1 MIPGMVSK
9 TLPIPAH
16 DWQAL
21 LAGSWHRARAAT
33 ASGIGATA
41 AVAVVSTGAALALVI
56 ALAAPPAAAAAPANT
71 IQVPT
76 AVVGSQGSSSGFEI
90 EATLQAVQQ
99 STVSARVGGSM
110 LQLAVKVGQAVKAGQ
125 LLARVDDRELQAAV
139 AAGDAAVAQ
148 AQAAQTQA
156 QQQLQRQRDLRAQG
170 FLSAAALDSATAQ
183 AQAAAAAVLQAQA
196 LRQQATL
203 ARGFASVTAP
213 FDGVVLATHIEA
225 GELATPGRPL
235 LTLYAPG
242 RLRAV
247 VQLPSS
253 RAQAARAAQTT
264 EVILADGRRIT
275 PSSRQELPGADAV
288 SQTTEWRLE
297 LPASVKLAPSAA
309 TPATPAASSVAAA
322 AAAANTSPNPGLQ
335 PGQSVRVRFAG
346 APAGAGASTSPARLA
361 VPASAVL
368 HRGELQ
374 AVYVAQE
381 GRFVLKAVRLGAA
394 SGTQQEVLAGLKSGE
409 RIALDPVRAGLA
421 GAVPAAQ

>member
-1 MIPGMVSK
+1 MVSK
-9 TLPIPAH
+9 TLSIPAH

-183 AQAAAAAVLQAQA
+183 DQAAAAAVLQAQA

-297 LPASVKLAPSAA
+297 LPAAVKLTLSA
-309 TPATPAASSVAAA
+309 ATPAASSVAAA

-346 APAGAGASTSPARLA
+346 APAGAGASTSPAHLA